1 MPRKPNI
8 LRTIGRTGL
17 NYWDGR
23 VAEEFLREL
32 SGDRGIKIYREMRD
46 NDPICG
52 GVMFAIE
59 NLIRRVSWR
68 IDPASDSPEHVRDA
82 DFIRSTV
89 YDMANTWTGTLS
101 EMLTHLTFGWAYLE
115 IEYKRRLGYNRAPH
129 LSSKYN
135 DGLIGW
141 ARWSLRSQDTLS
153 RWVFDDEG
161 HVLGMVQNAPPDYKD
176 RYIPIEKAIHLTTTD
191 AKQNPEGRSIFRNA
205 YRPWY
210 FKTVIEQI
218 EGIGVER
225 DLAGLPVIRAP
236 YDIFK
241 LAEQGDQNAIDVL
254 TDLKKIATNIKR
266 DEQEGLVIPSYYQEG
281 SSKDMFGIEL
291 LSSAGNRQFPT
302 NEIIQR
308 KNLEIAM
315 TVLGDFL
322 MLGHQK
328 YGSYALGVSKV
339 EIFEE
344 AISAWLDNIAAPV
357 NNRVIPELL
366 RLNGRPVENIPQLAH
381 TDVRSIDL
389 PVLVDSI
396 VKLSGAGFNTLES
409 EDVKRF
415 LMAQM
420 QLPYEA
426 DQSLEEK

>member
-1 MPRKPNI
+1 MPRKPSI
-8 LRTIGRTGL
+8 LRTVGRTGL
-17 NYWDGR
+17 KYWDGR
-23 VAEEFLREL
+23 VSEEFLREL
-32 SGDRGIKIYREMRD
+32 AGDRGIQTYREMRD

-68 IDPASDSPEHVRDA
+68 IDPASSSNQEMQDAELVRTS
-82 DFIRSTV
+82 I

-101 EMLTHLTFGWAYLE
+101 EMLTHLTYGWAYLE
-115 IEYKRRLGYNRAPH
+115 IEYKRRLGYNRDSH
-129 LSSKYN
+129 LTSKYN
-135 DGLIGW
+135 DGFIGW

-153 RWVFDDEG
+153 RWEFDSNG
-161 HVLGMVQNAPPDYKD
+161 RVMGMVQNAPPDYQD
-176 RYIPIEKAIHLTTTD
+176 RFIPIEKAIHLTTTD

-210 FKTVIEQI
+210 FKTAIEQI

-236 YDIFK
+236 YELFK
-241 LAEQGDQNAIDVL
+241 LASEGDANATAVL
-254 TDLKKIATNIKR
+254 DDLKKIVTNIKR
-266 DEQEGLVIPSYYQEG
+266 DEQEGLVIPSWYAEG
-281 SSKDMFGIEL
+281 SSNDMFGIEL
-291 LSSAGNRQFPT
+291 LASAGTRQFPT
-302 NEIIQR
+302 DEIIQR
-308 KNLEIAM
+308 KNFEIAM

-344 AISAWLDNIAAPV
+344 AISAWLDNIAAPI

-366 RLNGRPVENIPQLAH
+366 RLNGRSTDSTPQLAH
-381 TDVRSIDL
+381 TDIRSIDL
-389 PVLVDSI
+389 PILVDSI
-396 VKLSGAGFNTLES
+396 VKLNGIGFNPAES
-409 EDVKRF
+409 EEVKKF
-415 LMAQM
+415 LMAEM
-420 QLPYEA
+420 QLPGTV
-426 DQSLEEK
+426 DNSLEES